1 MDNGPELTAYALRDW
16 ARFTGTGTAC
26 IDPGS
31 PWQNGRRESFNG
43 RFRDEFLATEQLDTL
58 TEAQVL
64 AEDWR
69 VQHLPTTRFPRP
81 KPSEPCG

>member
-16 ARFTGTGTAC
+16 ARFTGTGTAY

-31 PWQNGRRESFNG
+31 PWQNGHCESFNG
-43 RFRDEFLATEQLDTL
+43 RFRDEFLATEQFDNTY
-58 TEAQVL
+58 
-64 AEDWR
+64 R
-69 VQHLPTTRFPRP
+69 PTRFPRP